1 MKLIYLDH
9 NATTPIHPEVKST
22 VIEALDL
29 FGNASSLHPFGFK
42 AREAIESVRTR
53 LLRFLGATEGR
64 IIFTS
69 GGSESNNLVL
79 KGLVCE
85 GSICPHRLAPQHRPH
100 VITSSVE
107 HDSVLTTI
115 SCLNRIGAD
124 VTVLNVDGT
133 GMVDPDDVFKAIR
146 PTTVLVSI
154 MMANN
159 EVGTIQP
166 IAAIGRRLRERGIA
180 FHCDAVQTVGKLPVD
195 VDDLNVD
202 YLALSGHKLNA
213 PKGVGALYIRRTMS
227 LCPLI
232 HGGHQEGNLR
242 AGTENNIG
250 IIALGK
256 AIEVAG
262 RDREEDVRRIQA
274 LRDRLHDAI
283 VHDLDGVHLN
293 GHEIHRLP
301 GTLNLSFEKVDGAA
315 ILEMLAMHGIAAST
329 GSACSSGDDA
339 PSHVLVAMGIAAD
352 LARSAL
358 RFSLG
363 YGNTDDEIDEAASI
377 IVKTVKQLRALSP
390 L

>member
-1 MKLIYLDH
+1 MTLIYLDH
-9 NATTPIHPEVKST
+9 NATTPIHPEVKAT
-22 VIEALDL
+22 IIESLEL

-42 AREAIESVRTR
+42 AREAIESVRTQ
-53 LLRFLGATEGR
+53 LLDFLGATEGH

-100 VITSSVE
+100 VITTAIE

-124 VTVLNVDGT
+124 VTVLKVDHT
-133 GMVDPDDVFKAIR
+133 GMIDPEDVFKAIR

-166 IAAIGRRLRERGIA
+166 ISVIGRYLRDRGIA
-180 FHCDAVQTVGKLPVD
+180 FHCDAVQTVGKLPVN
-195 VDDLNVD
+195 VDELFVD

-213 PKGVGALYIRRTMS
+213 PKGVGALYIRRSMS

-256 AIEVAG
+256 AIEVAR
-262 RDREEDVRRIQA
+262 RDRAQDVINIQA
-274 LRDRLHDAI
+274 LRDRLQSALFSKLEGI
-283 VHDLDGVHLN
+283 HLN

-301 GTLNLSFEKVDGAA
+301 GTLNVSFERIDGAA

-329 GSACSSGDDA
+329 GSACSSGDDS
-339 PSHVLVAMGIAAD
+339 PSHVLVAMGIPPE

-358 RFSLG
+358 RFSIG
-363 YGNTDDEIDEAASI
+363 YGNTEAEIDEAAALI
-377 IVKTVKQLRALSP
+377 ISTVNRLRTMSP